1 MTVYYRRT
9 TPGPRENLGAG
20 MAALGL
26 GAGVAAV
33 TFYLVRI
40 LLAREPFSS
49 GPPAG
54 GGSGEDRKLAGGT
67 HSVRED

>member
-20 MAALGL
+20 LAALGL

-33 TFYLVRI
+33 TFYLAR
-40 LLAREPFSS
+40 LFLARESFPS
-49 GPPAG
+49 GPHAG
-54 GGSGEDRKLAGGT
+54 KGEGRDLRPPGEGPSA
-67 HSVRED
+67 RED